1 MRRIK
6 LALAES
12 PGVALEV
19 EGLQPTLLAGMSIE
33 EVMSVEV
40 QYGNKR
46 KQVGDFFRVEIIDE
60 DPTPDKGR
68 ENDIV
73 LEFSGDL
80 RKVKRIGDSLREGAI
95 VVNGKAGMHLGS
107 YMSGGS
113 ITVNGDTGDWAGAH
127 MSGGRLVIKGNTGN
141 FLGSA
146 YWGHKLGMTGGH
158 IIVNGNAGNMA
169 GRLMRRGQ
177 ITVLGN
183 TGDFTA
189 SNMVAGT
196 VLVAGKA
203 GRRTGAEMKRGTI
216 LLTKE
221 PELLPTFRFNCVYR
235 PAFVNIITDW
245 LEKEGV
251 RVGHLFAN
259 KRYKRYAGDAVIRG
273 KGEILIADLETEP
286 Q

>member
-6 LALAES
+6 LALVKS
-12 PGVALEV
+12 PRVALEV
-19 EGLQPTLLAGMSIE
+19 EKLLPTLLAEMSVD

-40 QYGNKR
+40 QYGNKK
-46 KQVGDFFRVEIIDE
+46 KQTGDFFQVEIVDE
-60 DPTPDKGR
+60 DLPPGEKPDG
-68 ENDIV
+68 DTV
-73 LEFSGDL
+73 LEFSGEL
-80 RKVKRIGDSLREGAI
+80 GKVKRIGEALQEGSI
-95 VVNGKAGMHLGS
+95 VVNGNVGMHLGS
-107 YMSGGS
+107 YMAGGT
-113 ITVNGDTGDWAGAH
+113 ITVNGNTGDWAGAH
-127 MSGGRLVIKGNTGN
+127 MSDGRLVINGNAGN

-196 VLVAGKA
+196 VLVTGEV
-203 GRRTGAEMKRGTI
+203 GRRTGAEMKRGTV
-216 LLTKE
+216 LLMKE
-221 PELLPTFRFNCVYR
+221 PELLPTFRFNCVYE

-259 KRYKRYAGDAVIRG
+259 KRYRRYAGDAVIRG
-273 KGEILIADLETEP
+273 KGEILIADLETES